1 MTNIIYG
8 YLSRYASPHNI
19 HLIQCYKRIPSN
31 KWNYF
36 TRKIALNFRQKKQ
49 PFQSKERVVE
59 CTELNHP
66 PIAESG
72 QTTSTLAKL

>member
-1 MTNIIYG
+1 M
-8 YLSRYASPHNI
+8 
-19 HLIQCYKRIPSN
+19 
-31 KWNYF
+31 
-36 TRKIALNFRQKKQ
+36 NFRQKKQ